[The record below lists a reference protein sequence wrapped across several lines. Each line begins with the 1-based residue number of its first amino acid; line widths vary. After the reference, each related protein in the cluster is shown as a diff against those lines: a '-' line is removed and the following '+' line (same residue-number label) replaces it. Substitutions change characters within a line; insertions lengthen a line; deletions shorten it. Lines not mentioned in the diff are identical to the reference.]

1 MKHTL
6 NSLTLILFDLIALTF
21 SLYGAHLS
29 RLMLEGHAFFSG
41 YRGHV
46 EAYLLSGLLIAFYLI
61 INFAQGLYTR
71 RNDFWE
77 ELRRS
82 YMGAFLL
89 LLSVVLVLF
98 VTKSGEHYS
107 RTLYL
112 LFFAN
117 LLWLAPL
124 GRIAAKK
131 LLHVS
136 GLWAIDAFVTGDERQ
151 VAKLKRD
158 LAANPYLGYR
168 SVNSPQS
175 AEVVFIATRGMEVE
189 ALETLIRTYKHRVK
203 EVMLIPYLHN
213 ISFANAEIVDLRM
226 ARLSFINIQNRLYV
240 PKNIMIKKIAELALV
255 ALLLPLFLLA
265 FLVIALWIKL
275 DSKGSVLF
283 RQTRLGRDGTPF
295 TCYKFRTMYPHGEAL
310 LQPYLKA
317 HPEELAYYARYHKY
331 RHDPRVTRVG
341 RFLRRYSIDELP
353 QMLNVLRR
361 DMSLIGPRPYMLDEC
376 SKIGFAAETIL
387 HVKPGMTGLWQISG
401 RNDLDFFERVELD
414 VWYIQNWSLWL
425 DFIIFLKTFAVVIKR
440 KGAR

>member
-1 MKHTL
+1 MKQTL
-6 NSLTLILFDLIALTF
+6 NTLTLILFDLIALAL
-21 SLYGAHLS
+21 SLYGAHLV
-29 RLMLEGHAFFSG
+29 RLHLEGYPFFSG
-41 YRGHV
+41 YHGHI
-46 EAYLLSGLLIAFYLI
+46 ERYLLSGLLIAFYMI

-82 YMGAFLL
+82 YVGAFLL

-107 RTLYL
+107 RTLYM

-151 VAKLKRD
+151 VSKLKRD
-158 LAANPYLGYR
+158 LSANPYLGYR
-168 SVNSPQS
+168 SVDNPSS
-175 AEVVFIATRGMEVE
+175 AEVVFIATRGMDVE

-240 PKNIMIKKIAELALV
+240 TKNLVIKNIAELALV
-255 ALLLPLFLLA
+255 ALLLPVFAVLFL
-265 FLVIALWIKL
+265 FIALLIRI
-275 DSKGSVLF
+275 DSRGSILF
-283 RQTRLGRDGTPF
+283 AQTRLGKDGTPF
-295 TCYKFRTMYPHGEAL
+295 TCYKFRTMYPHCEAL
-310 LQPYLKA
+310 LQAYLKT
-317 HPEELAYYARYHKY
+317 HPDEVAYYARYHKY
-331 RHDPRVTRVG
+331 RSDPRITRVG
-341 RFLRRYSIDELP
+341 GFLRRYSIDELP

-361 DMSLIGPRPYMLDEC
+361 DMNLIGPRPYMLEEC